1 VEKRPAVAEQN
12 CFEEYQN
19 DVVRTLAEHP
29 DKEFG
34 LAILGLGLTGEAG
47 EAADIIKKVVGHKHP
62 LDEATSLKLLA
73 ELGDILWYVTAI
85 AATLDIGLDVIV
97 QYNVEKLR
105 KRYPEGFSSE
115 RSLNRLD
122 G

>member
-1 VEKRPAVAEQN
+1 MEPAD
-12 CFEEYQN
+12 CFEQYQQ

-29 DKEFG
+29 DKGFG
-34 LAILGLGLTGEAG
+34 LAILGLGLAGEAG

-73 ELGDILWYVTAI
+73 ELGDVMWYVAAI
-85 AATLDIGLDVIV
+85 AHTLDIGLESIV
-97 QYNVEKLR
+97 QYNVEKLA
-105 KRYPEGFSSE
+105 KRYPDGFSTE
-115 RSLNRLD
+115 KSLTREDILIPH

>member
-1 VEKRPAVAEQN
+1 MDN
-12 CFEEYQN
+12 CFEEYQTN
-19 DVVRTLAEHP
+19 VERTLAEHP

-34 LAILGLGLTGEAG
+34 LAILGLGLAGEAG
-47 EAADIIKKVVGHKHP
+47 EAADIIKKFVGHKHP

-73 ELGDILWYVTAI
+73 ELGDVLWYVTAI
-85 AATLDIGLDVIV
+85 ASELDLGLDAIV

-105 KRYPEGFSSE
+105 KRYPEGFSTE
-115 RSLNRLD
+115 RSINRLD

>member
-1 VEKRPAVAEQN
+1 MAEKN
-12 CFEEYQN
+12 CFEEYQQN
-19 DVVRTLAEHP
+19 VVRTLAEHP
-29 DKEFG
+29 DREFG

-47 EAADIIKKVVGHKHP
+47 EAADIIKKIVGHKHP
-62 LDEATSLKLLA
+62 FDEEASLKLLA

-85 AATLDIGLDVIV
+85 AATLDLGLDAIAH
-97 QYNVEKLR
+97 YNVEKLR

-115 RSLNRLD
+115 RSINRLD